1 MLTALTDSGQVQ
13 VGDQTI
19 KNAYF
24 KFDGDLFS
32 MWGGEAQL
40 AVGAEMIDYELEQD
54 IVRSNNTGP
63 ASTGSA
69 QLFIP
74 YNRDVKSA
82 YAELYLP
89 FVGQEQDVPAVRS
102 FAVNLSTRYDD
113 YSDVGDTTNPKIAL
127 NWGIVEALMVRANY
141 AEAFVAPALTSRG
154 ANEFGLTGESGFAG
168 ISGQGLPGGAPTIST
183 AAFPSAIGI
192 PGCPPGSTTCSL
204 NNVTGLFLTGGSG
217 TLQPQTGESWSL
229 GYRHHSAGGARAARQ
244 LHEVGE

>member
-1 MLTALTDSGQVQ
+1 MLNTPLTAANALDPFGGGTRPAVLTALTDSGQIQ

-40 AVGAEMIDYELEQD
+40 AVGGEFIDYELEQD

-74 YNRDVKSA
+74 YARDVKSA

-89 FVGQEQDVPAVRS
+89 FVGPEQDVPAVHS

-113 YSDVGDTTNPKIAL
+113 YSDVGRYDQSEDR
-127 NWGIVEALMVRANY
+127 VELGNRR
-141 AEAFVAPALTSRG
+141 SRD
-154 ANEFGLTGESGFAG
+154 
-168 ISGQGLPGGAPTIST
+168 
-183 AAFPSAIGI
+183 
-192 PGCPPGSTTCSL
+192 
-204 NNVTGLFLTGGSG
+204 
-217 TLQPQTGESWSL
+217 
-229 GYRHHSAGGARAARQ
+229 AARQ
-244 LHEVGE
+244 LRGSVRRAGADEPRRQRRSG

>member
-1 MLTALTDSGQVQ
+1 MLNTPLTAANALDPFGGGTVSRPFCTALTDSGQIQ

-40 AVGAEMIDYELEQD
+40 AVGGEFIDYELEQD
-54 IVRSNNTGP
+54 IVRPNNTGP

-74 YNRDVKSA
+74 YARDVKSA

-89 FVGQEQDVPAVRS
+89 FVGPEQDVPALHS

-113 YSDVGDTTNPKIAL
+113 YSDVGDRRPI
-127 NWGIVEALMVRANY
+127 RRS
-141 AEAFVAPALTSRG
+141 P
-154 ANEFGLTGESGFAG
+154 
-168 ISGQGLPGGAPTIST
+168 
-183 AAFPSAIGI
+183 
-192 PGCPPGSTTCSL
+192 
-204 NNVTGLFLTGGSG
+204 
-217 TLQPQTGESWSL
+217 
-229 GYRHHSAGGARAARQ
+229 
-244 LHEVGE
+244 